1 MMFLLI
7 VIFLF
12 WKAWINLLTIDMNK
26 STQNEYFSKCKVQV
40 IKLTIKFAEIDSKHS
55 TLTRIAA
62 ASCLILWLTLAI
74 LTRSESFTVVER
86 FAAAVN
92 TRNLHK
98 YTVVCL
104 LVTKEGIQGML
115 KSSNSSCLN
124 ELYVQSIIS

>member
-1 MMFLLI
+1 
-7 VIFLF
+7 
-12 WKAWINLLTIDMNK
+12 MNK
-26 STQNEYFSKCKVQV
+26 STQNGYFSKCKVHV

-74 LTRSESFTVVER
+74 LTWSESFTVVER

-92 TRNLHK
+92 IQNLHK

-104 LVTKEGIQGML
+104 LVAKEGIQGML

-124 ELYVQSIIS
+124 ELYVQGIIS